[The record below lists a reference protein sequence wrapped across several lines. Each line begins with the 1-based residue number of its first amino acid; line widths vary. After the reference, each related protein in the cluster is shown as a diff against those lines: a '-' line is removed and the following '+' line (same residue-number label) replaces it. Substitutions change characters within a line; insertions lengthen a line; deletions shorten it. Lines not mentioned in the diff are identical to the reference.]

1 MKLLHV
7 ISSLE
12 IGGAQRLISDLLPIQ
27 KQQGLDVTLLVLRS
41 EETDFTKK
49 VRDAGAGH
57 HHRCR
62 YSYHIAERKEFPQ
75 SNDCTQ
81 NA

>member
-49 VRDAGAGH
+49 VRDAG
-57 HHRCR
+57 
-62 YSYHIAERKEFPQ
+62 IPII
-75 SNDCTQ
+75 
-81 NA
+81 